1 MTDFQTVNSMLT
13 AVLVLA
19 YQVIYTDITAFVIH
33 LASIVILLQYQIQ
46 ILVLQILL

>member
-1 MTDFQTVNSMLT
+1 MVNLMLT

-19 YQVIYTDITAFVIH
+19 CQIIYIDTTLFVIH

-46 ILVLQILL
+46 ILVHQILL